1 MNKYF
6 KPIMISFSE
15 KEYKAK
21 QKEAEDKL
29 MLLDD
34 ASVWIANTIDASK
47 CDMRKLSNNMTGY
60 FKDLVLETFMNQNT
74 LGLSADKLIEAKEIN
89 IGVLYDIQK
98 RYDLISSKIEFE
110 KNVPSIKVKRKDF
123 ETWTTSEKQNKKLVT
138 ANKLISALI
147 DMDKEHSV
155 AKMFVNRMTN
165 GYVMFDMYD
174 NGYKVNPEVLN

>member
-1 MNKYF
+1 MSKHF
-6 KPIMISFSE
+6 KPIMISFAE

-21 QKEAEDKL
+21 QKEVEEKL

-34 ASVWIANTIDASK
+34 ASVWIANTIDATK
-47 CDMRKLSNNMTGY
+47 CDMRKLSNNMTAY

-98 RYDLISSKIEFE
+98 RYDVMSSKIEFE
-110 KNVPSIKVKRKDF
+110 KNVPSIKVERKDF
-123 ETWTTSEKQNKKLVT
+123 ETWTTSERQNKRLIT
-138 ANKLISALI
+138 ANKLISALE
-147 DMDKEHSV
+147 DMEKEHTM